1 MPREANTATAA
12 NADGLTVTE
21 AFMQKH
27 HMKTITTSCPPYQ
40 KHIMKTIATSS
51 PPYQKHLGP
60 RVTLGQRGTPSPE
73 SDPHKT
79 LRSNNL
85 KIRSR
90 MQSIR
95 LPLTAAHSTQ
105 LSTHDRDS
113 KRHQRLTPPQ
123 IYLRNGPEM
132 KALMHLTR
140 LLHPRN
146 SPCQHVNAGKP
157 QECAHVP
164 HDRNRGMNASLT
176 NHAAASVRIA
186 RQYTGKR
193 ISRDVAEL
201 VRAVVDVLQVCVH
214 VRPAAQRDMIFWT
227 GNAHVSL
234 AMTQRGRT
242 GRAT

>member
-1 MPREANTATAA
+1 MHAEHQTTADSCTQHAIEYGRILVPR
-12 NADGLTVTE
+12 
-21 AFMQKH
+21 
-27 HMKTITTSCPPYQ
+27 
-40 KHIMKTIATSS
+40 
-51 PPYQKHLGP
+51 
-60 RVTLGQRGTPSPE
+60 
-73 SDPHKT
+73 
-79 LRSNNL
+79 
-85 KIRSR
+85 
-90 MQSIR
+90 
-95 LPLTAAHSTQ
+95 
-105 LSTHDRDS
+105 S
-113 KRHQRLTPPQ
+113 KAWRHQRLTPPQ

-146 SPCQHVNAGKP
+146 SPCQHMNAGKP

-227 GNAHVSL
+227 
-234 AMTQRGRT
+234 
-242 GRAT
+242 